1 MRTLIDGYNL
11 MYAGGLL
18 GRKFGPE
25 GFRNARHRFLNDLAA
40 TLEPLEAHLTTIVF
54 DANTPAPDG
63 SSSTRHK
70 GMTILYAVDVES
82 ADDRIEDLIAHHS
95 SPRTLTVVSSDNR
108 IRRAATRRKARV
120 MTADEYWCQMDSRK
134 DRRKSSPS
142 TPSPV
147 PVEPE
152 RLAPP
157 STADSAFW
165 AEEFREVAESEEAR
179 LAFGRDPIFP
189 SDDEIARI
197 EREVDEEYRIR

>member
-40 TLEPLEAHLTTIVF
+40 TLEPMEAHLTTVVF
-54 DANTPAPDG
+54 DASTSPPDVA
-63 SSSTRHK
+63 SSTRHK
-70 GMTILYAVDVES
+70 GMTILFAVDVAS

-120 MTADEYWCQMDSRK
+120 MSADEYWCQMDTRK
-134 DRRKSSPS
+134 DRRKPPAA
-142 TPSPV
+142 PSPIGPGRV
-147 PVEPE
+147 GP
-152 RLAPP
+152 A

-165 AEEFREVAESEEAR
+165 IEEFRELAESDEAR
-179 LAFGRDPIFP
+179 LAFEPDPIFP